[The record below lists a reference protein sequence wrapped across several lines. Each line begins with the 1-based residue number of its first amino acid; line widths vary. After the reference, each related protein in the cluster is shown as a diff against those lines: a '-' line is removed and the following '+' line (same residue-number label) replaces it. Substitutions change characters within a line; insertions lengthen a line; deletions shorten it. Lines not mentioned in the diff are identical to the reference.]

1 MRRDG
6 RGRPYQA
13 PEPQRAAS
21 TNHWTPCHI
30 EKPSSVSC
38 TQGVE
43 RPLDLLEFVTD
54 ALNASQPP
62 AGIANGIVAP
72 AAGQLELSCSQPVLS
87 ASAGDAQGR
96 GTMTG
101 TAENG
106 RGPVL
111 FDPQSVLTASRFAT
125 RSSPVR
131 DLSGLEPDLLR
142 SASTVARYGFY
153 PYSAF

>member
-1 MRRDG
+1 M
-6 RGRPYQA
+6 
-13 PEPQRAAS
+13 
-21 TNHWTPCHI
+21 
-30 EKPSSVSC
+30 SC

-111 FDPQSVLTASRFAT
+111 FDPQS
-125 RSSPVR
+125 
-131 DLSGLEPDLLR
+131 GLEPDLLR